1 MSLSPIPRPS
11 ARSRSVERSGP
22 PLRPLTTGRGIDL
35 RALANVLCQ
44 IGQVERLDDLG
55 RRARC
60 SRRRAPAACFTACSA
75 ATPSE
80 WRSTCWTTS
89 RASPRRRCW
98 SWRPSRASGT
108 IPARRRSRRSS
119 TSTGS
124 PTTRSGPSW
133 RSCGPSRTTARST
146 ARRNVSSCWRRTP
159 PASATRSSTR
169 RSSIASD
176 ARSPCSTACGRRC
189 AGSSA
194 AWMTRRRRLPLGP
207 GGLAR
212 RDRQPGLGGLSDS
225 YYHADGTLFDVAQ
238 PYAPAAVQGY
248 AYDAL
253 LGVAEILEG
262 RGARGKG
269 RGGRTQER
277 ARIEQCW
284 ATELR
289 ARAADLRS
297 GSCASSGRP
306 ISGRSRWR

>member
-1 MSLSPIPRPS
+1 MAL
-11 ARSRSVERSGP
+11 
-22 PLRPLTTGRGIDL
+22 DL
-35 RALANVLCQ
+35 
-44 IGQVERLDDLG
+44 LDDFPRVAEATLLELAALQG
-55 RRARC
+55 VRHDPRAEEE
-60 SRRRAPAACFTACSA
+60 P
-75 ATPSE
+75 
-80 WRSTCWTTS
+80 
-89 RASPRRRCW
+89 
-98 SWRPSRASGT
+98 G
-108 IPARRRSRRSS
+108 RSS

-124 PTTRSGPSW
+124 PTTRSGLSW

-146 ARRNVSSCWRRTP
+146 ARRNGSSCWRRTP

-176 ARSPCSTACGRRC
+176 ARSPCSTACWSALRWIVGRLDDHGGGYLWVR
-189 AGSSA
+189 AGLSDGIANQVWEDS
-194 AWMTRRRRLPLGP
+194 
-207 GGLAR
+207 
-212 RDRQPGLGGLSDS
+212 SDS

-238 PYAPAAVQGY
+238 PYAPVAVQGY

-289 ARAADLRS
+289 ARAADLRARFLREFWQADLGTFALALTFD
-297 GSCASSGRP
+297 GSPRGRP
-306 ISGRSRWR
+306 GAGRRVEPRATCSPAVCSTATTWPPSASG